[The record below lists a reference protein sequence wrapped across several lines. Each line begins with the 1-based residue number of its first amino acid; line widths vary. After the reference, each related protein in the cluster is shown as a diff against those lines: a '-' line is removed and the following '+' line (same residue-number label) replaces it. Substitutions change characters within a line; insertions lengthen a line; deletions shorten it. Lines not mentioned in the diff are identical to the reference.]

1 MRDDLIKSCYISS
14 FDIEDS
20 SLKHLMIIGTKCL
33 IDNKLQRNVYVDNNR
48 LKDELI
54 YFNFYESKPQYS
66 DVLNVLLPLILS
78 NTNIQKSEEE
88 VLALIQKYVRY
99 LKKEQ
104 YLFDY
109 ILASVLYNSLIH
121 NLIDNKDMEYEEIL
135 QSIKEKVIG
144 LQIELD
150 KTSMI
155 KFQMARIKAIQV
167 IDNYIDLKICDYEE
181 NEIITNL
188 LNVIY
193 DIYME
198 DREVIND
205 GLLSIKKS
213 ILSILSADANLNIDN
228 IDFISSMAMY
238 ITKLRKYSINKSSYN
253 TSSDPRSLINLNKGD
268 TIVDP
273 ILNKIQ
279 VISKDFCDNVLRISI
294 KSKSGQYTFSFKR
307 V

>member
-1 MRDDLIKSCYISS
+1 M
-14 FDIEDS
+14 
-20 SLKHLMIIGTKCL
+20 
-33 IDNKLQRNVYVDNNR
+33 
-48 LKDELI
+48 
-54 YFNFYESKPQYS
+54 
-66 DVLNVLLPLILS
+66 
-78 NTNIQKSEEE
+78 
-88 VLALIQKYVRY
+88 
-99 LKKEQ
+99 
-104 YLFDY
+104 
-109 ILASVLYNSLIH
+109 
-121 NLIDNKDMEYEEIL
+121 
-135 QSIKEKVIG
+135 KEKVIG

-253 TSSDPRSLINLNKGD
+253 TSSDPRSLINLNQGD

-279 VISKDFCDNVLRISI
+279 VISKDFSNNILRII
-294 KSKSGQYTFSFKR
+294 
-307 V
+307 

>member
-1 MRDDLIKSCYISS
+1 MRDDLIKNCYISS

-99 LKKEQ
+99 LKKVQ

>member
-1 MRDDLIKSCYISS
+1 MRDDLIKNCYISS

-33 IDNKLQRNVYVDNNR
+33 IDNKLQRNVYVATNR

-54 YFNFYESKPQYS
+54 YFNFYESKPQYG

-193 DIYME
+193 DIYIE

>member
-1 MRDDLIKSCYISS
+1 MRDDLIKNCYISS

-279 VISKDFCDNVLRISI
+279 VISKDFCDNILRISI

>member
-1 MRDDLIKSCYISS
+1 MRDDLIKICYISS

>member
-1 MRDDLIKSCYISS
+1 MRDDLIKNCYISS

-294 KSKSGQYTFSFKR
+294 KSKSGEYTFSFKR

>member
-1 MRDDLIKSCYISS
+1 
-14 FDIEDS
+14 
-20 SLKHLMIIGTKCL
+20 MIIGTKCL

-253 TSSDPRSLINLNKGD
+253 TSSDPRSLINLNKD

>member
-1 MRDDLIKSCYISS
+1 MRDDLIKNCYISS

-253 TSSDPRSLINLNKGD
+253 TSSDPRSLINLNKGV

>member
-1 MRDDLIKSCYISS
+1 MRDDLIKNCYISS

-109 ILASVLYNSLIH
+109 ILASVLYNTLIH

>member
-1 MRDDLIKSCYISS
+1 MRDDLIKNCYISS

-238 ITKLRKYSINKSSYN
+238 ITKLRKYLINKSSYN

>member
-1 MRDDLIKSCYISS
+1 MRDDLIKNCYISS

-54 YFNFYESKPQYS
+54 YFNFYDSKPQYS

-121 NLIDNKDMEYEEIL
+121 NLVDNKDMEYEEIL

>member
-1 MRDDLIKSCYISS
+1 MRDDLIKNCYISS

-88 VLALIQKYVRY
+88 VLELIQKYVRY

-144 LQIELD
+144 LKIELD

>member
-1 MRDDLIKSCYISS
+1 MRDDLIKNCYISS

-54 YFNFYESKPQYS
+54 YFNFYESKPQYG

>member
-1 MRDDLIKSCYISS
+1 MRDDLIKNCYISS

-253 TSSDPRSLINLNKGD
+253 ISSDPRSLINLNKGD

>member
-1 MRDDLIKSCYISS
+1 M
-14 FDIEDS
+14 
-20 SLKHLMIIGTKCL
+20 
-33 IDNKLQRNVYVDNNR
+33 
-48 LKDELI
+48 
-54 YFNFYESKPQYS
+54 
-66 DVLNVLLPLILS
+66 
-78 NTNIQKSEEE
+78 
-88 VLALIQKYVRY
+88 RY

-109 ILASVLYNSLIH
+109 ILDSVLYNSLIH

-181 NEIITNL
+181 NELITNL

-228 IDFISSMAMY
+228 IDLY
-238 ITKLRKYSINKSSYN
+238 HQKN
-253 TSSDPRSLINLNKGD
+253 
-268 TIVDP
+268 
-273 ILNKIQ
+273 
-279 VISKDFCDNVLRISI
+279 
-294 KSKSGQYTFSFKR
+294 
-307 V
+307 